1 MAKKNLQTKEVK
13 EEKRKKLKQRVTQKE
28 ELGGTEPKKKKRSVQ
43 VGHRCLI
50 QNNVDRLLPVVFRSS
65 LSTPCESVAMVPWM
79 WYTWSESE
87 KEKRNQANVLG
98 YASFLGIVV
107 PVRVCLFWMLLWKTK
122 DGWEHVGERGAQWFW
137 SAVIWQ
143 WGRSWSLHV
152 ILSGW
157 KSMKDFFH
165 GNPVGICTEC
175 QMARR
180 CQQSLCVMEYLIN
193 WFHDDDINDIE
204 MLGGNWRV
212 SFFFWWKWH
221 INKVTSFG
229 SSMCLMENMDQ
240 RNKSGLMI

>member
-107 PVRVCLFWMLLWKTK
+107 PVRVSVCSECFYERQRM
-122 DGWEHVGERGAQWFW
+122 GESMWVKGEPNGSDQLSYGSGGVAEAFMWFW
-137 SAVIWQ
+137 VVGKAWKIFFMEILLVFVQNVKWPEGVS
-143 WGRSWSLHV
+143 SLSV
-152 ILSGW
+152 
-157 KSMKDFFH
+157 
-165 GNPVGICTEC
+165 
-175 QMARR
+175 
-180 CQQSLCVMEYLIN
+180 
-193 WFHDDDINDIE
+193 
-204 MLGGNWRV
+204 
-212 SFFFWWKWH
+212 
-221 INKVTSFG
+221 
-229 SSMCLMENMDQ
+229 
-240 RNKSGLMI
+240 